1 LTPMIAYV
9 ILGQFNLISVN
20 MISEIFSIINVV
32 DIIVLCVFV
41 RSIYIGYNQGLMVEF
56 FKMLGIVF
64 ATFFSLHYFVSFALF
79 LGKLLPLPM
88 DMVVEVAYVTIW
100 IVMVALFAVVRQGWM
115 LTFKPFEKTFAYRML
130 GGGLGTV
137 RAAFITGLLFL
148 AIFISSSTFFVRTA
162 RSSLSGFYLKD
173 IAVSFYTFSYKNFIV
188 KVFPKEPINEKVF
201 EFYPEEMAR

>member
-1 LTPMIAYV
+1 
-9 ILGQFNLISVN
+9 
-20 MISEIFSIINVV
+20 
-32 DIIVLCVFV
+32 
-41 RSIYIGYNQGLMVEF
+41 
-56 FKMLGIVF
+56 
-64 ATFFSLHYFVSFALF
+64 
-79 LGKLLPLPM
+79 
-88 DMVVEVAYVTIW
+88 
-100 IVMVALFAVVRQGWM
+100 
-115 LTFKPFEKTFAYRML
+115 ML